1 MKVLRPLYYFVKKGW
16 KFSKRKALHWSCLYA
31 KIVKVRLN
39 LLKLLNIHNLQL
51 TRDLGLQH
59 FHTFLQAICEYV
71 HMSAKEAVL
80 PLLLLH
86 QAKSDYSQTD
96 ITSGFHSRVF
106 IRTCCAKVGWM
117 KDLRDP
123 NAGEKRAT
131 TGQEINTGNRNIL
144 AQVWL
149 YRFWEVISGNI
160 ACCSFV
166 WPQ

>member
-1 MKVLRPLYYFVKKGW
+1 MSV
-16 KFSKRKALHWSCLYA
+16 A

-39 LLKLLNIHNLQL
+39 LPKLLNIHNLQL

-106 IRTCCAKVGWM
+106 IRTCCAKVG
-117 KDLRDP
+117 
-123 NAGEKRAT
+123 
-131 TGQEINTGNRNIL
+131 
-144 AQVWL
+144 
-149 YRFWEVISGNI
+149 
-160 ACCSFV
+160 
-166 WPQ
+166 